1 LVAELA
7 DLTLMHTV
15 YGSVFAIVKVVLEQF
30 RAIAILGAKGDRP
43 AETDLKL
50 ITFDLMLDLSA
61 QCLYH

>member
-1 LVAELA
+1 
-7 DLTLMHTV
+7 MHTV

-50 ITFDLMLDLSA
+50 ITFDLMLDLGA